1 MKSSDYA
8 YILLVE
14 PGNGD
19 CRNKEDVWKQTQ
31 QINTPVEMMRACP
44 VGLMLAFAHG
54 SILTLA
60 S

>member
-8 YILLVE
+8 HILLVE
-14 PGNGD
+14 PGNGIVET
-19 CRNKEDVWKQTQ
+19 RKIYGSRQ

>member
-1 MKSSDYA
+1 MA
-8 YILLVE
+8 IVE
-14 PGNGD
+14 TRKMYGS
-19 CRNKEDVWKQTQ
+19 RQ

>member
-1 MKSSDYA
+1 MEADTA
-8 YILLVE
+8 L
-14 PGNGD
+14 
-19 CRNKEDVWKQTQ
+19 Q